1 MLRAVA
7 GILCLLT
14 PLVLELRGE
23 IPEAWGGAFRPVVW
37 TGLVGLGLLLILS
50 GVETLRRELAHDRA
64 YAEARR
70 SRYQLSAVSR
80 AAIGVMTFATLVSLA
95 LRSQGEIEL
104 ERADWPPREEI
115 LLLPQKD
122 ALKLM
127 ALGYRE
133 FVADLVWLRAIAYF
147 GEHLQTDRKYRWLDR
162 YLETIIH
169 LDPRF
174 KGVYR
179 YAGAIT
185 MYNLRIITKEAVR
198 ASIHYLEKGYRQF
211 PKEWEFP
218 FMICSNYLF
227 EMPRFARDAAEKQRF
242 QEIGAEYCREASVLP
257 GALHYLPAMTG
268 GVLSRLGKRQLAERH
283 FRELILRTEDPKL
296 RQQLEKRY
304 AALVSEQAAKR
315 LERDAA
321 AFFESHRRSYPY
333 LSPDLFF
340 LLGPRGAIPD
350 PIREIRAAGGLGPGP
365 SPTRSGQ
372 P

>member
-7 GILCLLT
+7 GILCLLA
-14 PLVLELRGE
+14 PFVLELRGQ
-23 IPEAWGGAFRPVVW
+23 IPEAWEGAFRPVVW
-37 TGLVGLGLLLILS
+37 ITLVGLGLLLLLS
-50 GVETLRRELAHDRA
+50 GVVALRRELAQDRA
-64 YAEARR
+64 YAQTPR
-70 SRYQLSAVSR
+70 SRFELSPASR
-80 AAIGVMTFATLVSLA
+80 AVIGVMTLLTLVSLA
-95 LRSQGEIEL
+95 LRSQGEVEL

-115 LLLPQKD
+115 LLLPHEN

-185 MYNLRIITKEAVR
+185 MYNLRVITREAVQ
-198 ASIHYLEKGYRQF
+198 ASLHYLEKGYRQF
-211 PKEWEFP
+211 PKDWEFP

-257 GALHYLPAMTG
+257 GALHYLPSMAG

-296 RQQLEKRY
+296 REQLKLRY
-304 AALVSEQAAKR
+304 AALVSEQEAKR

-321 AFFESHRRSYPY
+321 AFFESHRLSYPY

-340 LLGPRGAIPD
+340 LLGPRGVTPDAIPV
-350 PIREIRAAGGLGPGP
+350 IRAACGLQ
-365 SPTRSGQ
+365 RAK
-372 P
+372 